1 MSIPRDATEQQAL
14 NDELLQTE
22 TIQVN
27 ETTIND
33 VPKEEE
39 IELAASGK
47 IVSDAAKVITPKPK
61 PKADL
66 LNRPG
71 DVERIEGTGEP
82 IAIVSDKD
90 IFIRKASA
98 PEMQAFET
106 FRDADDLDLQVVLPN
121 LSKVSTK
128 ANQGAAT
135 KLPPSVE
142 LSMDLK
148 NLSNENFEKKYKKTK
163 SEYDT
168 AEVEAD
174 PLVKADAELKKL
186 IAATYNTYKDIVTAD
201 RQKILR
207 KGERGFKQVVA
218 DANRIGAHD
227 IFIELMKRKPGDRP
241 FTDSEVLAARRTVM
255 SLGIEADRLLQIA
268 KKTNDPVDKAKAAQA
283 ISLEGYALVQLVGN
297 SEDIARTLGTHKII
311 AAPSKKR
318 VEAMRTMLSTETAAS
333 PNYSAVVDENN
344 AQSFIDAHGGE
355 GAIDLFLMHYDRLPK
370 DASRH
375 KFAKRTVLR
384 KGADMLVEIYQSA
397 LLSNPVTHAFNGASS
412 VVHLEL
418 LALERLFEGRP
429 QEALSMVTAQAKYI
443 GQALRAGYYAL
454 KNEESLLDSTSK
466 LDVDMRA
473 VSRQGAGL
481 LNFEEGGNL
490 IEATAANFFDG
501 FGILMR
507 MQGYRPMIAMDEF
520 FKTLSRGAQLEALSV
535 RAEQDA
541 RKAALKNGADTA
553 TAKLEGRE
561 AYLRTL
567 YDENAFEEASEF
579 ARMVTFQDDVPG
591 FLGAAQGFMSHP
603 ITKIWVPF
611 YKTPTQVFRRITER
625 TPMGLVMP
633 SVLVDKII
641 KGSNAERREAMA
653 RIGVS
658 GGIAAATMSLAKGYY
673 SDDFVIT
680 GYGPTNK
687 KERSN
692 WLINNRP
699 YSIGVFDEEANK
711 WNWISYERYDPISG
725 VLAAYVDTADTLMYA
740 ESEMADEAVLN
751 ITLATMKY
759 VTTSLPMMQ
768 FVGELIDVGGS
779 AMESTEAKVIRI
791 RELFAKQ
798 FGTAGLVVGQ
808 SVGSM
813 GTLPNSM
820 TATVERY
827 LDPYARDPR
836 PDAQFNY
843 VPGVGLQPEI
853 RGLYE
858 ALGYMRS
865 RIPGMSKELPVK
877 YNRWFEPMFQGQTK
891 IQDADSLLFNK
902 GKLTGVLWQSFVP
915 YKVKEL
921 PNANIINAELDKL
934 GLGFNMLPRS
944 MNEPMIRLSGK
955 QYQRYIELYNYPERS
970 KFINEIF
977 QNKDDIPQNV
987 LGAFYDMINADD
999 YKQKPDDFSDTGY
1012 VPTSKGEKAK
1022 LLQSVDSMYKGFAKK
1037 LMLLEYPELRAL
1049 VRQRDTIKDVTGR
1062 NPSMLKPPNDKEV
1075 QAEKDLLMREL
1086 GVSLQ

>member
-14 NDELLQTE
+14 NDELLQSE
-22 TIQVN
+22 TIIADDA
-27 ETTIND
+27 TLND

-39 IELAASGK
+39 IELAASAK
-47 IVSDAAKVITPKPK
+47 FASDAAKIITPKPK

-66 LNRPG
+66 LTRPG
-71 DVERIEGTGEP
+71 QAEKIETTGEP
-82 IAIVSDKD
+82 VAIVSDKD
-90 IFIRKASA
+90 IFVRKANA
-98 PEMQAFET
+98 NEMQAFET
-106 FRDADDLDLQVVLPN
+106 FRDADDLDLQVILPN
-121 LSKVSTK
+121 LNKITTA

-148 NLSNENFEKKYKKTK
+148 NLSNKDFEKKYEKTK

-168 AEVEAD
+168 AEIEAN
-174 PLVKADAELKKL
+174 PLVTADKELKRL
-186 IAATYNTYKDIVTAD
+186 IAATYNTYKDIVTVD
-201 RQKILR
+201 NQRILR

-241 FTDSEVLAARRTVM
+241 FTDAEVLAARRTVL
-255 SLGIEADRLLQIA
+255 SLGMEADRLLQLA
-268 KKTNDPVDKAKAAQA
+268 MKTNNPVDKAKAAQA

-311 AAPSKKR
+311 ASPSKKR
-318 VEAMRTMLSTETAAS
+318 VEAMRTMLSTEQAAK
-333 PNYSAVVDENN
+333 PNYSAVVDDNN

-355 GAIDLFLMHYDRLPK
+355 AAVDLFLMHYNRLPK

-375 KFAKRTVLR
+375 QFAKRTVLR

-397 LLSNPVTHAFNGASS
+397 LLSNPLTHAFNGASS
-412 VVHLEL
+412 IVHLEL

-429 QEALSMVTAQAKYI
+429 QEALSMVTAQAKYV

-454 KNEESLLDSTSK
+454 KNEESVLDNTSR

-481 LNFEEGGNL
+481 MNFEEGAGL
-490 IEATAANFFDG
+490 VEGTVANFFDG

-541 RKAALKNGADTA
+541 RKVALKNGASKTDA
-553 TAKLEGRE
+553 EQAGVE
-561 AYLRTL
+561 AYIKTL
-567 YDENAFEEASEF
+567 GDENAFEQASEF

-591 FLGAAQGFMSHP
+591 FMGAAQGFMSHP

-611 YKTPTQVFRRITER
+611 YKTPTQVMRRIMER
-625 TPMGLVMP
+625 TPMGVLMP
-633 SVLVDKII
+633 SVLRDKLM

-692 WLINNRP
+692 WLQNNRP
-699 YSIGVFDEEANK
+699 YSIGVFDESTNK

-740 ESEMADEAVLN
+740 DADMADEAVLN

-768 FVGELIDVGGS
+768 FVGELMDVGGS

-813 GTLPNSM
+813 GTLPSSM

-827 LDPYARDPR
+827 LDPYSRDPR

-858 ALGYMRS
+858 SLNYMRS

-877 YNRWFEPMFQGQTK
+877 YNRWFEPMFQGKTN
-891 IQDADSLLFNK
+891 IGDN

-955 QYQRYIELYNYPERS
+955 QYQRYIELFNYPERS
-970 KFINEIF
+970 EFINDIF
-977 QNKDDIPQNV
+977 KREKDIPQNV

-999 YKQKPDDFSDTGY
+999 YNQVPDKFSDTGFR
-1012 VPTSKGEKAK
+1012 PTSKGEKAK

-1037 LMLLEYPELRAL
+1037 LMLLEYPELQAL
-1049 VRQRDTIKDVTGR
+1049 VRQRDTIKDSTGR
-1062 NPSMLKPPNDKEV
+1062 NPSMLKPPSDKAV
-1075 QAEKDLLMREL
+1075 QFEKDLLMREL
-1086 GVSLQ
+1086 GVQLE